1 MKKKTNPATQ
11 SQGAARKYLL
21 FTALMLLI
29 AGIIPAV
36 LVIDLR
42 QHHESGMQ
50 SYIIA
55 GALGLF
61 LVVAAANLLL
71 RGIQNYRMVQKLEK
85 EGVQRKVKITHQ
97 WIDTFK
103 GENFFR
109 VSYYIREDI
118 EIWETVTAELFK
130 KLDVEKDVLIRVLEN
145 KPEIARLERM

>member
-1 MKKKTNPATQ
+1 MKKKTNPATH
-11 SQGAARKYLL
+11 SQEAARKYLL
-21 FTALMLLI
+21 ITALLLLG
-29 AGIIPAV
+29 AGLIPAV
-36 LVIDLR
+36 LMIDLR
-42 QHHESGMQ
+42 QHHESAMQ

-61 LVVAAANLLL
+61 LVIAEANLLVG
-71 RGIQNYRMVQKLEK
+71 GIQNYRMVQKLEK
-85 EGVQRKVKITHQ
+85 EGVQRKVKITHK

-109 VSYYIREDI
+109 VSYRIREDI

-130 KLDVEKDVLIRVLEN
+130 KLDAEKDVLIRALEN